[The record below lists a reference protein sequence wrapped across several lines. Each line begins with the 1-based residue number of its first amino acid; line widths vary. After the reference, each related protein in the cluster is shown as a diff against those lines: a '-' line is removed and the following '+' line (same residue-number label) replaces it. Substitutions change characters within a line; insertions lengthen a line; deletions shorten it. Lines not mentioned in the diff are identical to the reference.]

1 MSGSTIQLYCPCN
14 KAWSLLERIQNQKH
28 TSEHKGM
35 WSISEFSRECPWEI
49 VCVFLPQAMLP
60 RLNWLRLVLFGMLGA
75 VSLVTQAEESDK
87 TFTFSHVY
95 RTDSGCKQALQ
106 AVLPSQ
112 DQASEGQVMMVDGEK
127 DIVFKHSIKFSSSR
141 CNCTDSEEFKALL
154 YRVNVLEEE
163 VTYLKSQ
170 CAQGCCRG
178 SSGISS
184 HANSAADSGSVL

>member
-1 MSGSTIQLYCPCN
+1 
-14 KAWSLLERIQNQKH
+14 
-28 TSEHKGM
+28 M
-35 WSISEFSRECPWEI
+35 WSISEFACGCPWEI
-49 VCVFLPQAMLP
+49 DCVSLPQAMLP
-60 RLNWLRLVLFGMLGA
+60 RLNWLRLVLFGMLDV

-95 RTDSGCKQALQ
+95 RIDSGCKQALQ

-127 DIVFKHSIKFSSSR
+127 DIVFKHNIKFPSSS
-141 CNCTDSEEFKALL
+141 CNLTDSEEFKTLL
-154 YRVNVLEEE
+154 YRVKDLEEE

-184 HANSAADSGSVL
+184 HANIAADSGTVISQA